1 MSWVHTA
8 VVSTTYIGPLE
19 DLEING
25 CYGDKRVAGEGTS
38 SDLSGEDKKVF
49 VSGLK
54 HSDEARVKRTSL
66 AFQFTRTTIN
76 ENDLQLIEQPK
87 TKRRPRSARGP
98 PSAETKAK

>member
-1 MSWVHTA
+1 VSWAHTA

-49 VSGLK
+49 VSG
-54 HSDEARVKRTSL
+54 
-66 AFQFTRTTIN
+66 
-76 ENDLQLIEQPK
+76 
-87 TKRRPRSARGP
+87 
-98 PSAETKAK
+98 